1 MKISGKRNIRISY
14 AGLSDVGKVRT
25 ENEDSYGQFPENSL
39 DSFLSEGLLFVV
51 ADGMGGHDKGEVASR
66 MAIQITAEEYYSS
79 KGVDPGRSLVRSFQT
94 ANTAIFQKAQG
105 GSDAHPMGTTLS
117 ALALRGDVAH
127 IAHVG
132 DSRIYMVR
140 QDKLVQLTTDHT
152 KVEEL
157 KRAGIINKE
166 EAKKHPERSTLQRA
180 LGVKEHVRVDLSSD
194 IRVKPG
200 DIFILCTDGLAQ
212 VKKDE
217 LVSVVQ
223 NESPYTACKKFIA
236 LVNERGG
243 IDNSTVQVI
252 KIEKALQEQRGA
264 GKEII
269 ILQRPLWL
277 SLGILTLIFILTTMY
292 ITSEYGKIDRRSP
305 TIQFNDSRIEIE
317 EIKGLFDRARRYADR
332 NRFEDAVIAYQEI
345 LMINP
350 LDTDAL
356 SELDQIAGRL
366 IREAEIF
373 DRQGNI
379 NQALRYYRQAY
390 DLRPKDERLAETI
403 RVLEER

>member
-1 MKISGKRNIRISY
+1 MIFSGKRNIRISY
-14 AGLSDVGKVRT
+14 AGLSDVGKVRS

-39 DSFLSEGLLFVV
+39 DSFVSEGLLFLV
-51 ADGMGGHDKGEVASR
+51 ADGMGGHEKGEVASR
-66 MAIQITAEEYYSS
+66 MAVQMMAEEYYSS
-79 KGVDPGRSLVRSFQT
+79 RGVDPGRSLVRSFQT
-94 ANTAIFQKAQG
+94 ANSAIFQKAQE
-105 GSDAHPMGTTLS
+105 GSDAHQMGTTLS
-117 ALALRGDVAH
+117 ALALRGNVAF

-166 EAKKHPERSTLQRA
+166 EAKKHPERSALQRA

-194 IRVKPG
+194 IRVKAG
-200 DIFILCTDGLAQ
+200 DIFILCTDGLAH

-217 LVSVVQ
+217 LASIVQ
-223 NESPYTACKKFIA
+223 NESPHTACQKFIA
-236 LVNERGG
+236 LANERGG
-243 IDNSTVQVI
+243 GDNSTVQVI
-252 KIEKALQEQRGA
+252 KIEKAVQDQRVT
-264 GKEII
+264 GKEKIFF
-269 ILQRPLWL
+269 QRPLWL
-277 SLGILTLIFILTTMY
+277 GLGILTLIFILTTMY
-292 ITSEYGKIDRRSP
+292 ISSDYGKIDRRSP
-305 TIQFNDSRIEIE
+305 TIQFDDSRVEME
-317 EIKGLFDRARRYADR
+317 EIKGLFDRARRYASR
-332 NRFEDAVIAYQEI
+332 NRYEDAVMAYQEI

-356 SELDQIAGRL
+356 SELDHMAGRI
-366 IREAEIF
+366 IREGEKF

-390 DLRPKDERLAETI
+390 DIRPKDKRLAEII
-403 RVLEER
+403 RDLEER